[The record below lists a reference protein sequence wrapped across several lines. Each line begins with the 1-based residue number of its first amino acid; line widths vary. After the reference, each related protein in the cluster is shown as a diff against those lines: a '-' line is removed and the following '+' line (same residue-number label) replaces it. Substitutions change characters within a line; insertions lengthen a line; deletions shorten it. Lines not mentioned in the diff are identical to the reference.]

1 MILSERH
8 IFKKSN
14 SLYSELDNLCFLSKN
29 IYNSALYAIR
39 QYYFE
44 KKKYLNWVNLNNN
57 FVNDKQVDYYAL
69 PCKVSQQTIKMVD
82 NNMKSFFNALKAK
95 NSKPR
100 LPKYLDKEKGRYVA
114 IYTNQ
119 AISNK
124 ELKNGFIALS
134 KTNIRIKTK
143 VSNVK
148 QVRVVPQNNHIVV
161 EVLYEVKC
169 KEKKDGNKNEKYC
182 GIDLGLNNL
191 MTCAFQDENPI
202 IFNGRPLKSINCRY
216 NKRKSKLQKKLPNCR
231 KTSRI
236 INNITL
242 KRNNRVSDYLHKVTS
257 LFINYAVSKGINYVV
272 VGYNKEWK
280 QGINIGVVNNQ
291 NFVQIPY
298 YKLLNMLTYKCEMH
312 GISLTINEESYTS
325 KCSFLDDEPICKHD
339 DYLGKRIHRGLFM
352 SSNGRLINADV
363 NGALNILKKVV
374 GKFDYDPI
382 KVCSTPLV
390 FEPRN

>member
-8 IFKKSN
+8 IIKKSN

-29 IYNSALYAIR
+29 VYNSALYAIR

-44 KKKYLNWVNLNNN
+44 NKKYLSWVSVNNK

-69 PCKVSQQTIKMVD
+69 PCKVSQQTIKMVH

-95 NSKPR
+95 NSKPK
-100 LPKYLDKEKGRYVA
+100 LPRYLDKEKGRYIVT
-114 IYTNQ
+114 YTNQ
-119 AISNK
+119 AISKK
-124 ELKNGFIALS
+124 ELKNGYIALS
-134 KTNIRIKTK
+134 KTNVRIKTK
-143 VSNVK
+143 VNKVK
-148 QVRVVPQNNHIVV
+148 QVRVVPRNNHIVV
-161 EVLYEVKC
+161 EVLYEV
-169 KEKKDGNKNEKYC
+169 ENKNKDVNKNKKYC

-202 IFNGRPLKSINCRY
+202 IFNGRPLKSINWRY
-216 NKRKSKLQKKLPNCR
+216 NKRKSQLQSKLPGNR
-231 KTSRI
+231 KTSKMI
-236 INNITL
+236 GNITL

-257 LFINYAVSKGINYVV
+257 MFINYAVSNGISDVV

-280 QGINIGVVNNQ
+280 QRINIGAVNNQ

-298 YKLLNMLTYKCEMH
+298 YKLLNMLTYKCELN
-312 GISLTINEESYTS
+312 GISLNVTEESYTS
-325 KCSFLDDEPICKHD
+325 KCSFLDDEPPCKHES
-339 DYLGKRIHRGLFM
+339 YSGKRIHRGLFK
-352 SSNGRLINADV
+352 SSDGRLINADV

-374 GKFDYDPI
+374 GKFSYDPI

-390 FEPRN
+390 LEPRN